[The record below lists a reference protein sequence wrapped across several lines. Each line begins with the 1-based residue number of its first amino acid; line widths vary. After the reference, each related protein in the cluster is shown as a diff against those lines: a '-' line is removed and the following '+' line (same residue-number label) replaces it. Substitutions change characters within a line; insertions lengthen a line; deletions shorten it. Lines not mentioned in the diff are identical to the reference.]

1 MGNKNLLATAF
12 IVALFLSA
20 IAEANFVKNAQ
31 ANPSYEF
38 VSPPA
43 GATPLEI
50 SVSSPKNNTIYNVN
64 DITFTFNITT
74 KNTSINSLLSAYYK
88 ADWMRK
94 NVTVYEQDI
103 QGPEFPKFWDY
114 SETFRDMPDGKYS
127 IVITALGSGGYFI
140 GLAYYFFHMT
150 TVSVVK
156 FTVDTT
162 PADVSILSPLNETY
176 SSPDIQINFTIS
188 EKPSLIKYS
197 LDGQKNSTLYGNTTF
212 TDLAAAEHNLTL
224 YVWDIAGNLVSR
236 NVTFNIAKP
245 EPEPFPITFVAAV
258 SGVSIAI
265 IGIGLLVYLKKRK
278 R

>member
-74 KNTSINSLLSAYYK
+74 QNTSINSLLSAYYK

-114 SETFRDMPDGKYS
+114 SETFRDMPDGEYS
-127 IVITALGSGGYFI
+127 VVITALGSGGYFI

-150 TVSVVK
+150 TTSVIN

-162 PADVSILSPLNETY
+162 PPEISIFSPMNETY
-176 SSPDIQINFTIS
+176 SSPDIQLNFTIS

-212 TDLAAAEHNLTL
+212 TDLPSTGHNLTL
-224 YVWDIAGNLVSR
+224 YVWDTAGNLVSR

-245 EPEPFPITFVAAV
+245 EPEPFPTTFVAAV
-258 SGVSIAI
+258 SGVSVAI

-278 R
+278 K

>member
-1 MGNKNLLATAF
+1 VGNKNLLATAF
-12 IVALFLSA
+12 IIALFLSA
-20 IAEANFVKNAQ
+20 IAEANFVKNAK

-74 KNTSINSLLSAYYK
+74 QNTSINSLLSAYYK
-88 ADWMRK
+88 ADWLQD

-127 IVITALGSGGYFI
+127 IVTTALGSGGYFI
-140 GLAYYFFHMT
+140 GLVYYFFHMA
-150 TVSVVK
+150 TVSVMK

-162 PADVSILSPLNETY
+162 PPDVSIFSPLNGTY
-176 SSPDIQINFTIS
+176 GSPDVQLNFTVS

-212 TDLAAAEHNLTL
+212 TDLPVAGHNLTL
-224 YVWDIAGNLVSR
+224 YVWDIAGNFVSKS
-236 NVTFNIAKP
+236 VTFNIAKP
-245 EPEPFPITFVAAV
+245 EPEAFPTMLIAGISVGITVVA
-258 SGVSIAI
+258 GV
-265 IGIGLLVYLKKRK
+265 GLLVYFKRRKK
-278 R
+278 